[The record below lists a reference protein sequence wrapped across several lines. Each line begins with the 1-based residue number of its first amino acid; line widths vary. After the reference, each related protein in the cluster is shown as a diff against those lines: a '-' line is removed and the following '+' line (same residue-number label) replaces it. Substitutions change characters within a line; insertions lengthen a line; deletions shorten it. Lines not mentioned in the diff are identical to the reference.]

1 MVERLL
7 IRKAL
12 ENDIQIIVSLHIEA
26 FKGFFL
32 TDLGT
37 SFLSLYY
44 KSVLKSI
51 DGILF
56 VVEQQGHVKGFC
68 AAAIHSAGYNKRLIK
83 NNLFSFAKEGII
95 LLFTKPKAIY
105 RLVKNLDKHDD
116 SIKDDGDYAELYSIA
131 VDPSMQGKGCG
142 HLLAQALEQ
151 ELQKRGI
158 NKLSLTTDFDNNEK
172 TVCFYKT
179 LGYEVMYVF
188 TTYPRRRMYRLIKKL

>member
-68 AAAIHSAGYNKRLIK
+68 AAAIHSAGYNKTSR
-83 NNLFSFAKEGII
+83 S
-95 LLFTKPKAIY
+95 
-105 RLVKNLDKHDD
+105 
-116 SIKDDGDYAELYSIA
+116 
-131 VDPSMQGKGCG
+131 
-142 HLLAQALEQ
+142 
-151 ELQKRGI
+151 
-158 NKLSLTTDFDNNEK
+158 
-172 TVCFYKT
+172 
-179 LGYEVMYVF
+179 
-188 TTYPRRRMYRLIKKL
+188 